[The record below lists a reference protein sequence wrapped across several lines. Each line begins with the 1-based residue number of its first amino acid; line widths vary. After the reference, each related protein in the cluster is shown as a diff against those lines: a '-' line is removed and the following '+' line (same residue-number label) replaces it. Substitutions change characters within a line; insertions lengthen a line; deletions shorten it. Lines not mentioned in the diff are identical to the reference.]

1 MPPSRAILTNSSAP
15 VWSTPLRAL
24 KSPLPS
30 PNVRVPKQSFETRS
44 PVLPSVEYS
53 KMPPQLLPILA
64 LHLNARHSCNCGP
77 HSTVKG
83 APMLIS
89 EFARVTG
96 LTRDTVRFYA
106 RLGLLQPKTNG
117 KGGRHPYNVFTEK
130 DIQAAEVIRISQSL
144 GMSLKEIAAFNEE
157 RRKGHL
163 TNKRRVEIMSAQLVS
178 LEAKATELEVTISYL
193 RAKIDYLKS
202 GQQGPEP
209 DFENYARLNSRVKV
223 DNNDKPLRT
232 LS

>member
-1 MPPSRAILTNSSAP
+1 
-15 VWSTPLRAL
+15 
-24 KSPLPS
+24 
-30 PNVRVPKQSFETRS
+30 
-44 PVLPSVEYS
+44 
-53 KMPPQLLPILA
+53 
-64 LHLNARHSCNCGP
+64 
-77 HSTVKG
+77 
-83 APMLIS
+83 MLIS

-117 KGGRHPYNVFTEK
+117 QGGRHPYSVFTEK
-130 DIQAAEVIRISQSL
+130 EIQAAEVIRISQSL

-157 RRKGHL
+157 RRKGGL

-178 LEAKATELEVTISYL
+178 LEAKATELDVMISYV
-193 RAKIDYLKS
+193 RAKIDYLKGS
-202 GQQGPEP
+202 QQGPEP

-223 DNNDKPLRT
+223 DNNDKPLPT